1 MSFVIAVYV
10 PEGIVM
16 ASDSRQSVN
25 IEGKNPEGK
34 EFKVETVN
42 SDAVIKTYLLEK
54 QQIGISSFGQD
65 LLGGIPTASHIKRFI
80 DEELKTSD
88 DITTVPK
95 KLVEYFRKSYSN
107 ADAGFHVAG
116 YRKEGKS
123 SVPYVYSCHVAKN
136 EVGRRNIKPDGSL
149 AYGATWSGQGDILSS
164 ILIPV
169 TIKDEKG
176 NDKVIRSPAPVI
188 WDAMSLQDAID
199 FSIYAIRTTID
210 TMRFQARPKNVG
222 GPIDVLVLTPD
233 EPKWIQRKALRGSAT
248 T

>member
-34 EFKVETVN
+34 TFKVETVN
-42 SDAVIKTYLLEK
+42 SDAIIKTFLLEK
-54 QQIGISSFGQD
+54 HQIGISNFGQD
-65 LLGGIPTASHIKRFI
+65 LMGGVPIASHIKRFME
-80 DEELKTSD
+80 EELTPRD
-88 DITTVPK
+88 DVTTVPK
-95 KLVEYFRKSYSN
+95 KLVDYFRKSFAT
-107 ADAGFHVAG
+107 ADAGFHISG
-116 YRKEGKS
+116 YRKEGKI
-123 SVPYVYSCHVAKN
+123 SVPYVYSCHVSRN
-136 EVGRRNIKPDGSL
+136 IVERRNTKPDSAL

-164 ILIPV
+164 IIIPV
-169 TIKDEKG
+169 TIKDDSGK
-176 NDKVIRSPAPVI
+176 DKVVRSPAPVI

-233 EPKWIQRKALRGSAT
+233 EAKWIQRKQFHGST
-248 T
+248 S

>member
-16 ASDSRQSVN
+16 SSDSRQSVT
-25 IEGKNPEGK
+25 IEGKNPEGNP
-34 EFKVETVN
+34 FKVDTVN

-80 DEELKTSD
+80 EEELKASD
-88 DITTVPK
+88 DVTTVPQ
-95 KLVEYFRKSYSN
+95 KLKEYFRKSFPN

-116 YRKEGKS
+116 YRKEGRV

-136 EVGRRNIKPDGSL
+136 EVERRNTKPDGTITH
-149 AYGATWSGQGDILSS
+149 GATWSGQGDILSS

-176 NDKVIRSPAPVI
+176 IDKVIRSPAPII

-233 EPKWIQRKALRGSAT
+233 EAKWIRRKELRGNT
-248 T
+248 